1 MNEAQF
7 CDSLLQ
13 VEDNPAII
21 FERIPESVIWR
32 YAPQLIQDDKQ
43 IELGLLLMFGIE
55 KSFSRINDKINLI
68 RILNLA
74 LTPTVDSLI
83 FDIAQRIILAN
94 AKTWERVTLREFYR
108 VFENAYLLTRNTKS
122 IFVTRLAIEARVILP
137 MLSQDERQINSAIG
151 FLLDEFPIVSVENY
165 DLAEVVVKAIKLLRL
180 SHEFLPDDSGI
191 IDQIQSYVSSENSFI
206 KSEACFSYGL
216 VKLHS
221 AFSVNNNTDFNN
233 ALEQASYY
241 FEESSKVQE
250 NRADSELLQQV
261 CKCFRLLNES
271 ATSKPSEVFQ
281 TIQKTRD
288 LLFDRLV
295 LMGGLNSTDTSSIEF
310 NLVKLI
316 VYLEEI
322 NNQLDSLSKLPDLTP
337 KMKLLADLYKAISE
351 FDTQENFIRVASQSV
366 QKLILWPRF
375 TSKFIEVQEIIAKL
389 ESKLF
394 DQSWREKATSHEI
407 RFYEIAL
414 YELKDNSPNESAA
427 TRLQEFRVAAELMNP
442 KFGDIIKNLQAEDQP
457 INEVVFQILR
467 EQFDE
472 EEELYPIVPSIP
484 AQEICKK
491 ILPDL
496 RERLN
501 WKTSDRRWEA
511 LSWTVQATS
520 NFFHHIFK
528 ADKQEDTNFLFAEN
542 IGGLGN
548 NAKESDLEK
557 YFMHKMEGIWPVE
570 RQPKNETPGRAD
582 LFFRWKHGV
591 NFPIEVKVEKS
602 NISPENIRKSY
613 LSQPHLYATTTS
625 QVSFLFVLD
634 VILKDTPAKFE
645 ADYWY
650 IDSLEKNEETEHP
663 IYTVVVIFPANK
675 YRPSD
680 YSWGKT

>member
-1 MNEAQF
+1 MNETRFLEA
-7 CDSLLQ
+7 LLQ
-13 VEDNPAII
+13 AENNSVTI
-21 FERIPESVIWR
+21 FDEVSEPVIWR
-32 YAPQLIQDDKQ
+32 YAPKIILDKKYV
-43 IELGLLLMFGIE
+43 ELSLLLMLGIE
-55 KSFSRINDKINLI
+55 EAFAQIKDKGSLTQ
-68 RILNLA
+68 ILNLA
-74 LTPTVDSLI
+74 LTPTIDGLI
-83 FDIAQRIILAN
+83 FETAQRIILTN

-108 VFENAYLLTRNTKS
+108 AFENAYLLTRNTQS
-122 IFVTRLAIEARVILP
+122 IFVTRLAIEARIMLP
-137 MLSQDERQINSAIG
+137 MLSQDERQIHSAIG
-151 FLLDEFPIVSVENY
+151 FLLDEFPIASVENY
-165 DLAEVVVKAIKLLRL
+165 DLAEVIVKAIKLLRL
-180 SHEFLPDDSGI
+180 SHEFLPNDSGI
-191 IDQIQSYVSSENSFI
+191 IDQIQSYVTSENSFI
-206 KSEACFSYGL
+206 KSEACFSLGL

-221 AFSVNNNTDFNN
+221 AFSANNNTVFSN

-271 ATSKPSEVFQ
+271 ATSKPSEVSQ
-281 TIQKTRD
+281 TIHNTRG
-288 LLFDRLV
+288 LLLHRLV
-295 LMGGLNSTDTSSIEF
+295 LIGGFNSTDTSSIEF

-322 NNQLDSLSKLPDLTP
+322 NNQLDSPRKLLDLTP
-337 KMKLLADLYKAISE
+337 RMKLLADLYKAISE
-351 FDTQENFIRVASQSV
+351 LDTEENFNWGASQSV

-375 TSKFIEVQEIIAKL
+375 TSKFMEVQEIIAKL
-389 ESKLF
+389 ERQLC

-414 YELKDNSPNESAA
+414 HELKDNSPNESAA
-427 TRLQEFRVAAELMNP
+427 IRLQEFRVAAELINP
-442 KFGDIIKNLQAEDQP
+442 KFGDIINNLQAEGQLID
-457 INEVVFQILR
+457 EVAFQILR
-467 EQFDE
+467 EHFDT
-472 EEELYPIVPSIP
+472 EEELYPFVPSIP

-501 WKTSDRRWEA
+501 WKSSDERWKA
-511 LSWTVQATS
+511 LSIAVQATS
-520 NFFHHIFK
+520 NFFHHICK
-528 ADKQEDTNFLFAEN
+528 ADKHENTNFLFAEK
-542 IGGLGN
+542 IGGRGN

-557 YFMHKMEGIWPVE
+557 YFIDKMEGNWPVE

-591 NFPIEVKVEKS
+591 NFPIEVKVEES
-602 NISPENIRKSY
+602 DISLENIRKSY

-634 VILKDTPAKFE
+634 VILKDKPAKFE
-645 ADYWY
+645 AEYWY
-650 IDSLEKNEETEHP
+650 IDSLEKNQETDYP
-663 IYTVVVIFPANK
+663 IYTVVVIFPANR